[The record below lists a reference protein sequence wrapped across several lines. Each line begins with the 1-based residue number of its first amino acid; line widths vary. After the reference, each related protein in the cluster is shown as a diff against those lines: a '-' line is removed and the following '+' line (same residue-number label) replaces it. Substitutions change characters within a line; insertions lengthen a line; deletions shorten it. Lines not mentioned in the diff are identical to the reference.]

1 MFVRKGFNK
10 AQNVDSTMQ
19 VLVPETGNFR
29 GQLLLQAPFSI
40 GLMAG
45 MFLGITAA
53 QSALL
58 AVVVTVVCSL
68 VGLGAG
74 IVLFNWKATV
84 SDPGYRTI
92 WD

>member
-1 MFVRKGFNK
+1 
-10 AQNVDSTMQ
+10 
-19 VLVPETGNFR
+19 
-29 GQLLLQAPFSI
+29 
-40 GLMAG
+40 MAG